1 MTVFYD
7 NLFFVYCIVGMYL
20 TLGTEYFLSENS
32 SSALWDL
39 NLTFGRLIIRF
50 LFKIDSS
57 EWVAKIYPTK
67 EWNKKDW
74 CSFGFGW
81 LSLYH
86 RPLIT
91 VLY

>member
-7 NLFFVYCIVGMYL
+7 NLFFVYCIIGMFL
-20 TLGTEYFLSENS
+20 TLGS

-39 NLTFGRLIIRF
+39 NLTFGRLIVRF

-67 EWNKKDW
+67 EWNKKDG
-74 CSFGFGW
+74 CSFGW